1 MASAQPAGVR
11 FAAQNQEIAPDH
23 SLEDIQMS
31 NERDGDDSNPNTEQ
45 DIAQLKSTLQ
55 NNIQNSRMQH
65 HAFEPVSLPG
75 SMPASRVRNSNTRL
89 HLASANLQL
98 RFLQA
103 LPLPRASQHRA
114 GDICTLAPPKHLPDH
129 LLPPPPFTLL
139 HLPRPPPRVVTANLS
154 STSNNHNLHGRSP
167 IS

>member
-11 FAAQNQEIAPDH
+11 FASQNQEIAPDH

-75 SMPASRVRNSNTRL
+75 SMPASRVRISNTRL
-89 HLASANLQL
+89 HFAVANLPL
-98 RFLQA
+98 RYLQA
-103 LPLPRASQHRA
+103 LRLPLVLQHRA
-114 GDICTLAPPKHLPDH
+114 GDICTLAPPKHLPDR
-129 LLPPPPFTLL
+129 LLPLPPCILL
-139 HLPRPPPRVVTANLS
+139 HSPQPPPRAVTANLS
-154 STSNNHNLHGRSP
+154 SISRNLQDRYPMS
-167 IS
+167 

>member
-31 NERDGDDSNPNTEQ
+31 NERDGDDSNPNSEQ

-75 SMPASRVRNSNTRL
+75 SMPASRVRISNTHFTSRVL
-89 HLASANLQL
+89 TFYSGPFRRCHSLWHCNTEQETHARWLDRSISQTFSSHHCRPLASTH
-98 RFLQA
+98 
-103 LPLPRASQHRA
+103 S
-114 GDICTLAPPKHLPDH
+114 
-129 LLPPPPFTLL
+129 
-139 HLPRPPPRVVTANLS
+139 
-154 STSNNHNLHGRSP
+154 GRHQEP
-167 IS
+167 